1 MDYSY
6 FFKRFYFILIISFIR
21 ISVFAADFYVS
32 PSGNDSNS
40 GLIDNPFATI
50 ERAKQEVISLIK
62 TDKNT
67 NCIIWLADGLYEIE
81 NPVIFDSNDFNGNNK
96 IAIKALLDANP
107 VVSGGIRLQGW
118 KKNEAG
124 IWEMEL
130 PKKKKGNWKPR
141 ELFIKD
147 KRASRARYP
156 NDNYLRIKKV
166 GDDRRTNFFFEK
178 GDFPIPEKTKGV
190 ELVLLHDWSISRISV
205 KEINS
210 DENKL
215 TAVDSIGAKNP
226 AFFNLDYWEKQP
238 RYFLENA
245 LEFLD
250 KDFEWVFDSNKN
262 KVYVKLPENKNPE
275 ELQIVIP
282 FSEGLVELKGSENHP
297 IKNIYF
303 EGITFQHC
311 AWQIPEMGYC
321 GIQACHFDSR
331 PSANRWSVIPAS
343 VIAFWAE
350 DCIIQDCVFQNLGG
364 SGLWLSTGCK
374 NCTVSNSDFTNI
386 SGNGI

>member
-124 IWEMEL
+124 IWEM
-130 PKKKKGNWKPR
+130 
-141 ELFIKD
+141 
-147 KRASRARYP
+147 
-156 NDNYLRIKKV
+156 
-166 GDDRRTNFFFEK
+166 
-178 GDFPIPEKTKGV
+178 
-190 ELVLLHDWSISRISV
+190 
-205 KEINS
+205 
-210 DENKL
+210 
-215 TAVDSIGAKNP
+215 
-226 AFFNLDYWEKQP
+226 
-238 RYFLENA
+238 
-245 LEFLD
+245 
-250 KDFEWVFDSNKN
+250 
-262 KVYVKLPENKNPE
+262 
-275 ELQIVIP
+275 
-282 FSEGLVELKGSENHP
+282 
-297 IKNIYF
+297 
-303 EGITFQHC
+303 
-311 AWQIPEMGYC
+311 
-321 GIQACHFDSR
+321 
-331 PSANRWSVIPAS
+331 
-343 VIAFWAE
+343 
-350 DCIIQDCVFQNLGG
+350 
-364 SGLWLSTGCK
+364 
-374 NCTVSNSDFTNI
+374 
-386 SGNGI
+386 